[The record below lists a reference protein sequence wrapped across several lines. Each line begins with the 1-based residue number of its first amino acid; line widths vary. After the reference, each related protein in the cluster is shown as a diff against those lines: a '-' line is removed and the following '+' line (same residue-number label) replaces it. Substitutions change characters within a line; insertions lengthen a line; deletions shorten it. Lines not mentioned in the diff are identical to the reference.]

1 MKVRAISG
9 KGTGRELSFVNN
21 LVFGVYLFLRTKYY
35 TSTNAY
41 DLHNTSTN
49 AYDLHK
55 LDSGK
60 WPRSVHIKT
69 NCLLS
74 VGIVDPHVHNG
85 QTVTTQIYG
94 IFMTPY

>member
-9 KGTGRELSFVNN
+9 KGAGRELSFVNN
-21 LVFGVYLFLRTKYY
+21 LVFGVNLFQRTKYY

-41 DLHNTSTN
+41 DLHNIIRP
-49 AYDLHK
+49 K

-60 WPRSVHIKT
+60 WPRSLLIKT

-94 IFMTPY
+94 IVMTPY